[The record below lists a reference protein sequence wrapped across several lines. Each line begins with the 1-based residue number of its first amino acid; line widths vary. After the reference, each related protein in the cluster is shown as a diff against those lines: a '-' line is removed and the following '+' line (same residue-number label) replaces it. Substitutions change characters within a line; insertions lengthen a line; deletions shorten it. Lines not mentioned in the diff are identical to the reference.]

1 MSAKGDCVGGRDGG
15 GGERGQ
21 LGCASKLLFWL
32 ALMTPQFM
40 IASHNQESV
49 QFVLE
54 EMHKRGIDKKST

>member
-1 MSAKGDCVGGRDGG
+1 MWEEGTGG
-15 GGERGQ
+15 GGRG
-21 LGCASKLLFWL
+21 GSSAVHPICCFLLAFVTL
-32 ALMTPQFM
+32 QFM